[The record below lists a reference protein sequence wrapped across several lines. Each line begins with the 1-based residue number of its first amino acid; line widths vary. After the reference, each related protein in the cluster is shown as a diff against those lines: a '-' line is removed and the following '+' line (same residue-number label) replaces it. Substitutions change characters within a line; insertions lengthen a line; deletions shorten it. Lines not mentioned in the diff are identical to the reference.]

1 MNLSGDLNRVGVIF
15 SSNADVFS
23 VLDTLERLVVWHKP
37 LLGVWN
43 GQSEHSYMVSAVAWQ
58 AVQQCVPV
66 HDQESFMLIWNHP
79 LWQTCCRFV
88 NTGDNMLFKDKRHF
102 LGDDLQF
109 VHCLG
114 RVAKTTPQRNCT
126 IDPVT
131 NKVYVASTPSN
142 WPNNWLHQDVLTP
155 LWETMR
161 LERKVKN
168 KWK

>member
-23 VLDTLERLVVWHKP
+23 VLDTLELLAVRHKS

-43 GQSEHSYMVSAVAWQ
+43 GQVEHSYMVPAVEWQ
-58 AVQQCVPV
+58 AVQQRVPV
-66 HDQESFMLIWNHP
+66 GDQESFMLIWNHP

-88 NTGDNMLFKDKRHF
+88 NAGDNVLFKDKRHF
-102 LGDDLQF
+102 LGDNLEF

-114 RVAKTTPQRNCT
+114 RAKTAPHRNCT

-131 NKVYVASTPSN
+131 NMVYVSSSPSN

-161 LERKVKN
+161 MNRKVKN